1 MDSGRIL
8 STLRA
13 GLDAHEVWKPFG
25 IHGLR
30 MKRML
35 VNVLDPE
42 ESRVAIVDDGTLLEY
57 HLEETDRRS
66 LVGNVYLARVV
77 NIEPGIQA
85 AFLDVGEQKSAF
97 LHVSDLHPS
106 YQGATEIP
114 WEGLSEKLP
123 RDREKPL
130 IQTQLRKG
138 QTLLVQ
144 ISKEAIGN
152 KGPTVTTFVSL
163 PGRFLVLMLG
173 MSRAGVS
180 RKIDDPEQRDRL
192 REIAASLN
200 GPPEVGLIIRTA
212 GHDQPRKVLERDLR
226 YLTRVWEDIVTQV
239 GSEKAPALL
248 YRESDLV
255 IRTVRDLYDPEI
267 DEVLVDREA
276 EAEQVREFLGRV
288 MPRHASRVK
297 HYEGSSPL
305 FSRFRVESEIDN
317 IYDRRVPLSSG
328 GSLVID
334 ETEALV
340 AIDVNSGSY
349 RGEKDLE
356 GTALRINLEAASE
369 IARQLRLRDIGGV
382 VVCDFIDMTE
392 AENRRTLEQHFRE
405 AMRPDRAKTWFSRL
419 SRFGIIELT
428 RQRLRPSKD
437 RVARETCPVCRGR
450 GTIRNARSIAAG
462 IFRQLRR
469 GLAEPGTQEAVVTV
483 GDEVLDL
490 LINRRR
496 DDLVNLENE
505 HGKRIVIRPGHTS
518 RDGHGSGSAPSRF
531 SVDFR

>member
-1 MDSGRIL
+1 M
-8 STLRA
+8 
-13 GLDAHEVWKPFG
+13 VYWKLFG
-25 IHGLR
+25 DRGLR

-35 VNVLDPE
+35 INVLDPE
-42 ESRVAIVDDGTLLEY
+42 ESRVAIVDEGTLLEY

-85 AFLDVGEQKSAF
+85 AFLDIGEQKSAF
-97 LHVSDLHPS
+97 LHVSDLHPA

-114 WEGLSEKLP
+114 WDGLSEQVP
-123 RDREKPL
+123 RDRPKSL
-130 IQTQLRKG
+130 IQNILRKG

-152 KGPTVTTFVSL
+152 KGPTVTTFISL

-180 RKIDDPEQRDRL
+180 RKIEDPEQRDRL
-192 REIAASLN
+192 REIAASLS
-200 GPPEVGLIIRTA
+200 GPSEVGLIVRTA
-212 GHDQPRKVLERDLR
+212 GSDQPRKVLERDLR
-226 YLTRVWEDIVTQV
+226 YLTRVWEGIVENV
-239 GSEKAPALL
+239 DREAPALL

-276 EAEQVREFLGRV
+276 EADEVREFLGRI
-288 MPRHASRVK
+288 MPRHANRVK
-297 HYEGSSPL
+297 YYEGPSPL
-305 FSRFRVESEIDN
+305 FSRFRVETEIDN
-317 IYDRRVPLSSG
+317 IYDRRVPLASG

-349 RGEKDLE
+349 RQEKDLE
-356 GTALRINLEAASE
+356 QTALRINLEAADE

-382 VVCDFIDMTE
+382 VVCDFIDMIE
-392 AENRRTLEQHFRE
+392 ADHRRALEGAFRE
-405 AMRPDRAKTWFSRL
+405 AVRPDRAKTWFSRL

-437 RVARETCPVCRGR
+437 RVARETCSVCRGR
-450 GTIRNARSIAAG
+450 GTVKSARSVAASL
-462 IFRQLRR
+462 FRQLRR
-469 GLAEPGTQEAVVTV
+469 GLADEGVHGATVTV
-483 GDEVLDL
+483 GGEVLDV

-496 DDLVNLENE
+496 DELVQLESKT
-505 HGKRIVIRPGHTS
+505 GKRIVIRPETHG
-518 RDGHGSGSAPSRF
+518 GSGGNNGSQTKL
-531 SVDFR
+531 SVHGFTIEFDGATTPDRSV

>member
-1 MDSGRIL
+1 
-8 STLRA
+8 
-13 GLDAHEVWKPFG
+13 
-25 IHGLR
+25 

-35 VNVLDPE
+35 INVLDPE

-85 AFLDVGEQKSAF
+85 AFLDFGEQKSAF
-97 LHVSDLHPS
+97 LHVSDLHPG
-106 YQGATEIP
+106 YAGAEGIP
-114 WEGLSEKLP
+114 WEELGQKLP
-123 RDREKPL
+123 RDRSKFL
-130 IQTQLRKG
+130 IQNTLRKG

-144 ISKEAIGN
+144 ISKEAIGS
-152 KGPTVTTFVSL
+152 KGPTATTFASL

-180 RKIDDPEQRDRL
+180 RKIEDPEQRDRL
-192 REIAASLN
+192 REIAASLG
-200 GPPEVGLIIRTA
+200 GPSEVGLIVRTA
-212 GHDQPRKVLERDLR
+212 GSDQPRKVLERDLR
-226 YLTRVWEDIVTQV
+226 YLTRVWEDLVSSVETEQ
-239 GSEKAPALL
+239 APSLL

-255 IRTVRDLYDPEI
+255 IRTVRDLYDPEVE
-267 DEVLVDREA
+267 EVLVDQESEA
-276 EAEQVREFLGRV
+276 ERVREFLGRI
-288 MPRHASRVK
+288 MPRHSGRVK
-297 HYEGSSPL
+297 HYQGRSPL

-317 IYDRRVPLSSG
+317 IYDRRVPLPSG

-356 GTALRINLEAASE
+356 RTALKINLEAAVE

-382 VVCDFIDMTE
+382 VVCDFIDMVE
-392 AENRRTLEQHFRE
+392 AENRRKLEQSLRE
-405 AMRPDRAKTWFSRL
+405 EMKRDRAKTWFCRL

-437 RVARETCPVCRGR
+437 RVARETCPTCRGR
-450 GTIRNARSIAAG
+450 GTIRNARSVAAG

-469 GLAEPGTQEAVVTV
+469 GLAESETQEATITV
-483 GDEVLDL
+483 GDDVLDL

-496 DDLVNLENE
+496 EELLALESQ
-505 HGKRIVIRPGHTS
+505 HGKRILIRPAGEAFEQSLGTT
-518 RDGHGSGSAPSRF
+518 RF
-531 SVDFR
+531 TIEFR

>member
-1 MDSGRIL
+1 
-8 STLRA
+8 
-13 GLDAHEVWKPFG
+13 
-25 IHGLR
+25 

-35 VNVLDPE
+35 INVLDPE
-42 ESRVAIVDDGTLLEY
+42 ESRVAIVDEGTLLEY

-77 NIEPGIQA
+77 NIEPGIQS
-85 AFLDVGEQKSAF
+85 AFLDIAEQKSAF
-97 LHVSDLHPS
+97 LHVSDLHPA
-106 YQGATEIP
+106 YKGATGIP
-114 WEGLSEKLP
+114 FEGLAEKLLP
-123 RDREKPL
+123 RDRDKPL

-144 ISKEAIGN
+144 ISKESIGN

-180 RKIDDPEQRDRL
+180 RKIEDPEQRDRL
-192 REIAASLN
+192 REIAASLS
-200 GPPEVGLIIRTA
+200 GPAEVGLIVRTA
-212 GHDQPRKVLERDLR
+212 GYDQPRKVLERDLR
-226 YLTRVWEDIVTQV
+226 YLTRVWEDIV
-239 GSEKAPALL
+239 EKIAGTARAPELL

-255 IRTVRDLYDPEI
+255 IRTVRDLYEPEI
-267 DEVLVDREA
+267 EEVLVDRAE

-317 IYDRRVPLSSG
+317 IYDRRVPLPSG

-349 RGEKDLE
+349 RGEKNLE
-356 GTALRINLEAASE
+356 RTALRTNLEAASE
-369 IARQLRLRDIGGV
+369 IARQLRLRDLGGV

-392 AENRRTLEQHFRE
+392 ADNRKALEQHFRE
-405 AMRPDRAKTWFSRL
+405 AMKPDRAKTWFSRL

-437 RVARETCPVCRGR
+437 RVARETCPGCQGR
-450 GTIRNARSIAAG
+450 GTIRSARSVAAG

-469 GLAEPGTQEAVVTV
+469 GLAEAGTQEALVTV
-483 GDEVLDL
+483 GDDVLDL

-496 DDLVNLENE
+496 DDLVHLENE
-505 HGKRIVIRPGHTS
+505 HGKRIVIRPGH
-518 RDGHGSGSAPSRF
+518 GFGLGPNRF
-531 SVDFR
+531 AIDFR